1 MKRNI
6 NELIAAVIAA
16 KNKRITDE
24 VFLLIQNDREF
35 MQDYLRLVE
44 EKGLDS
50 VNQLIGA
57 GVKKKYSLE
66 NDDQRNSEPE
76 SSLIQSHQQFK

>member
-1 MKRNI
+1 MERNI
-6 NELIAAVIAA
+6 NELIADVIAA

-44 EKGLDS
+44 KKGLDS

-57 GVKKKYSLE
+57 GVKKKYNLE
-66 NDDQRNSEPE
+66 NDDQRNKEPK